1 MTAFEDLSLLRAF
14 VCIVESG
21 NISAGARRLKI
32 PQPTLSRYLRMLEE
46 HCGAALLR
54 RDTHRMSLTETGH
67 RLLVDARAML
77 ALADEAG
84 QRLHEDQTVL
94 RGHLRLF
101 ATIDS
106 GQSMFTR
113 LITGFIQANPG
124 ITAELSYTNRPSRMI
139 EEGCDAGVVAG
150 DITDDSVIARPAGMI
165 VRYLAASPVLVKS
178 RPPVKEPANLKS
190 WPWLALSGAN
200 FGVSDKVTLY
210 SPKRSDQT
218 ILMKPVLISEGVT
231 SLREAARAG
240 LGIAVLPDWLIREDI
255 VSGRLVRVLPQWNAK
270 ELPCHVVYQG
280 HRMLP
285 VRVRTFIDFAVTY
298 MTTELRSKE

>member
-1 MTAFEDLSLLRAF
+1 MTVFEDLSLLRAF

-32 PQPTLSRYLRMLEE
+32 PQPTLSRHLRTLEE

-67 RLLVDARAML
+67 RLLADARAML

-84 QRLHEDQTVL
+84 QRLHDDQTVL

-106 GQSMFTR
+106 GQSIFTR
-113 LITGFIQANPG
+113 LITAFIQANPG

-139 EEGCDAGVVAG
+139 EEGCDAGGVAG
-150 DITDDSVIARPAGMI
+150 DITDDSVIARPAGTM
-165 VRYLAASPVLVKS
+165 VRYLAASPALVKS
-178 RPPVKEPANLKS
+178 RPPVKEPGNLKS
-190 WPWLALSGAN
+190 WPWLVLSGAH
-200 FGVSDKVTLY
+200 FGVSDKVTLF
-210 SPKRSDQT
+210 SQKGADQ
-218 ILMKPVLISEGVT
+218 IIPIKPVLISEGVT
-231 SLREAARAG
+231 SLREAAWAG
-240 LGIAVLPDWLIREDI
+240 LGIAVFPDWLVREDL

-270 ELPCHVVYQG
+270 DLPYHVVYQR

-285 VRVRTFIDFAVTY
+285 VRIRAFIDFAVTY
-298 MTTELRSKE
+298 MTTELRFKE

>member
-32 PQPTLSRYLRMLEE
+32 PQPTLSRHLRTLEE

-54 RDTHRMSLTETGH
+54 RDTHRMSPTETGH
-67 RLLVDARAML
+67 RLLADARAML

-84 QRLHEDQTVL
+84 QRLHEDQTML

-113 LITGFIQANPG
+113 LITSFIQANLG

-150 DITDDSVIARPAGMI
+150 DITDDSVIARPAGTI
-165 VRYLAASPVLVKS
+165 ARYLAASPASL
-178 RPPVKEPANLKS
+178 ES
-190 WPWLALSGAN
+190 WPWLVLSGAH
-200 FGVSDKVTLY
+200 FGVSEKVTLF
-210 SPKRSDQT
+210 SPKKTDQS
-218 ILMKPVLISEGVT
+218 IPMKPVFASEGVT

-270 ELPCHVVYQG
+270 ELPCHVVYQSQ
-280 HRMLP
+280 RMLP

-298 MTTELRSKE
+298 MTTELRSKMR

>member
-21 NISAGARRLKI
+21 NISAGSRRLKV
-32 PQPTLSRYLRMLEE
+32 PQPTLSRYLRTLEE
-46 HCGAALLR
+46 HCGGALLR

-67 RLLVDARAML
+67 RLLADARAML
-77 ALADEAG
+77 ALADEAD
-84 QRLHEDQTVL
+84 QRLHEDQTAL

-106 GQSMFTR
+106 GQSISTR
-113 LITGFIQANPG
+113 LIASFIQANPG

-150 DITDDSVIARPAGMI
+150 DITDDSVIARPAGTI
-165 VRYLAASPVLVKS
+165 ERYLAASPTLVKS
-178 RPPVKEPANLKS
+178 RPLVNEPANLKS
-190 WPWLALSGAN
+190 WPWLVLSGAH
-200 FGVSDKVTLY
+200 FGVFDKVTL
-210 SPKRSDQT
+210 SSLKKADQT
-218 ILMKPVLISEGVT
+218 IQMKPVFTSEGVT

-240 LGIAVLPDWLIREDI
+240 LGITVLPDWLIREDI
-255 VSGRLVRVLPQWNAK
+255 VSGRLVRVLPQWNVE

-280 HRMLP
+280 QRMLP

-298 MTTELRSKE
+298 MTTELRSKT

>member
-1 MTAFEDLSLLRAF
+1 MTAFEDLSLLHAF

-32 PQPTLSRYLRMLEE
+32 PQPTLSRYLRALEE
-46 HCGAALLR
+46 HCGTALLR

-77 ALADEAG
+77 ALADEAD
-84 QRLHEDQTVL
+84 QHLHEDQTVL

-106 GQSMFTR
+106 GQSIFTR
-113 LITGFIQANPG
+113 LIASFIQANPG

-150 DITDDSVIARPAGMI
+150 NITDDSVIARPAGMI
-165 VRYLAASPVLVKS
+165 VRYLAASPALVKS
-178 RPPVKEPANLKS
+178 RPTVKEPANLKP
-190 WPWLALSGAN
+190 WPWLVLSGAH
-200 FGVSDKVTLY
+200 FGVSDKVTLS
-210 SPKRSDQT
+210 SPKKTDQA
-218 ILMKPVLISEGVT
+218 IPMKPVLISEGVT

-240 LGIAVLPDWLIREDI
+240 LGIAVLPEWLIREDM
-255 VSGRLVRVLPQWNAK
+255 VSGRLVRVLPQWQAK
-270 ELPCHVVYQG
+270 ELSCHVVYQRQ
-280 HRMLP
+280 RMLP

-298 MTTELRSKE
+298 MTAELRSKD